1 MSARS
6 MRVIVNTFGTDVT
19 LRQEVWLTPA
29 SVSLRDVL
37 RALREQ
43 YRAPLERFLN
53 EDLSPAQGSAILV
66 NGRNMLS
73 LASSETTVQDGDEL
87 TFTVQVAGG

>member
-1 MSARS
+1 

-19 LRQEVWLTPA
+19 LRQEISLTPA
-29 SVSLRDVL
+29 SAGLRDVL
-37 RALREQ
+37 HALRAQ

-53 EDLSPAQGSAILV
+53 EDLSPAEGSAILI
-66 NGRNMLS
+66 NGRNMWS
-73 LASSETTVQDGDEL
+73 LDSYQTTVQDGDEL

>member
-1 MSARS
+1 
-6 MRVIVNTFGTDVT
+6 
-19 LRQEVWLTPA
+19 
-29 SVSLRDVL
+29 LRDVL

-53 EDLSPAQGSAILV
+53 EDLSPAEGCAILV
-66 NGRNMLS
+66 NGRNIWS
-73 LASSETTVQDGDEL
+73 LDPYETTVQDGDEL